1 MNSQLAINTVRVL
14 ASDSIDRANSGH
26 PGLPLGAAPAAFTLF
41 DKVMKHSPQN
51 LDWVNRD
58 RFILS
63 AGHGSALL
71 YSLYHLFGYGI
82 ELEDLKSFRQLHSK
96 TPGHPEYGYTR
107 GVEAT
112 TGPLGQGLAMAVG
125 MAMAEAHLAGLFN
138 EEDLKPIDHY
148 TYTLVGDGCLM
159 EGITNEAASLAGT
172 LGLNKLIVLYDSN
185 NISIEGDTSTAFSE
199 DVRKRFEALG
209 WDTYLVE
216 DGNDIQKIEETI
228 LKAKK
233 SLDKPSFIEIKTK
246 IGYGSTL
253 EGSEK
258 THGSPLGFEGTKI
271 LKKNLGLP
279 ESEPFTV
286 EDEVRKYMEESIQR
300 LNSFEDE
307 WNELYAKYKEKYPQK
322 AETLEKFLNN
332 SFDLSFFDE
341 EAYTSFEKD
350 LASRAS
356 SGKSLNRIAEYV
368 GNLFGGSADLA
379 PSNNSD
385 LKGKEFFSK
394 ENPKGQ
400 NIHFGVREH
409 AMAAIANG
417 ISLHGGLQAYVAT
430 FFVFSDYLKP
440 ALRLSALMKQKVIYI
455 LTHDSIGVGEDGPTH
470 QPIDQASMIRSI
482 PNVIDLRPADNRETA
497 YAWRYAMES
506 EGAPIALMLTRQD
519 LPSIENTGA
528 GLEKGAYV
536 VKDFGAN
543 PELIVMASGS
553 ELKLAYDACKVLSEE
568 GKAVRLVSVPSFNL
582 FDMQSKEYREEVLPN
597 SIRKRV
603 SIEVYNDDAWYKYV
617 GLDGKVINLKRFG
630 ESGPAKLIFEEFGFT
645 VDKVLE
651 QIRQIL

>member
-14 ASDSIDRANSGH
+14 ASDSIDKANSGH

-41 DKVMKHSPQN
+41 DKVMKHSPKN
-51 LDWVNRD
+51 LDWINRD

-82 ELEDLKSFRQLHSK
+82 ELEELKSFRQLHSK
-96 TPGHPEYGYTR
+96 TPGHPEYGYTK

-246 IGYGSTL
+246 IGYGSPL

-322 AETLEKFLNN
+322 VETLEKFLNN

-394 ENPKGQ
+394 ENPRGQ

-519 LPSIENTGA
+519 LPSIENTGS

>member
-14 ASDSIDRANSGH
+14 ASDSIDKANSGH

-41 DKVMKHSPQN
+41 DKVMKHSPKN

-246 IGYGSTL
+246 IGYGSAL

-394 ENPKGQ
+394 ENPSGQ

-519 LPSIENTGA
+519 LPSIENTGV

-630 ESGPAKLIFEEFGFT
+630 ESGPAKLVFEEFGFT

>member
-14 ASDSIDRANSGH
+14 ASDSIDKANSGH

-41 DKVMKHSPQN
+41 DKVMKHSPKN

-96 TPGHPEYGYTR
+96 TPGHPEYGYTK

-246 IGYGSTL
+246 IGYGSAL

-300 LNSFEDE
+300 LNNFEDE

-341 EAYTSFEKD
+341 ESYTSFEKD

-356 SGKSLNRIAEYV
+356 SGKSLNRIAEYI

-394 ENPKGQ
+394 ENPSGQ

-553 ELKLAYDACKVLSEE
+553 ELKLAYDVCKVLSEE

>member
-14 ASDSIDRANSGH
+14 ASDSIDKANSGH

-41 DKVMKHSPQN
+41 DKVMKHSPKN

-96 TPGHPEYGYTR
+96 TPGHPEYGYTK

-246 IGYGSTL
+246 IGYGSAL

-300 LNSFEDE
+300 LNNFEDE

-394 ENPKGQ
+394 ENPSGQ

-630 ESGPAKLIFEEFGFT
+630 ESGPAKLVFEEFGFT

>member
-14 ASDSIDRANSGH
+14 ASDSIDKANSGH

-41 DKVMKHSPQN
+41 DKVMKHSPKN

-96 TPGHPEYGYTR
+96 TPGHPEYGYTK

-246 IGYGSTL
+246 IGYGSAL

-394 ENPKGQ
+394 ENPSGQ

-519 LPSIENTGA
+519 LPSIENTGS

>member
-14 ASDSIDRANSGH
+14 ASDSIDKANSGH
-26 PGLPLGAAPAAFTLF
+26 PGLPLGAASAAFTLF
-41 DKVMKHSPQN
+41 DKVMKHSPKN

-96 TPGHPEYGYTR
+96 TPGHPEYGYTK

-216 DGNDIQKIEETI
+216 DGNDIQKIEATI

-246 IGYGSTL
+246 IGYGSAL

-300 LNSFEDE
+300 LNNFEDE

-341 EAYTSFEKD
+341 ESYTSFEKD

-394 ENPKGQ
+394 ENPSGQ

-536 VKDFGAN
+536 VKDFGVN